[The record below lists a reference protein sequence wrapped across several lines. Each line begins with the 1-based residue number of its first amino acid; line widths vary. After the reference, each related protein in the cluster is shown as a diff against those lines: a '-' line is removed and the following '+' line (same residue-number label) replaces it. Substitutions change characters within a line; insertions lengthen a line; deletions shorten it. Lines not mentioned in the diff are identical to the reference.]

1 MTDIFLHILNQSLAA
16 GWLILA
22 VLVLRLILKKAPKW
36 ITCILWAL
44 VAVRL
49 FLPFTL
55 ESAFSLIPS
64 AETVSADIMYEKTPA
79 INSGISVINN
89 SVNPVISNS
98 FAPNMAASVNPLQIW
113 FFIAGIVW
121 IVGIVGML
129 LYAAASYVRLR
140 LKVRTA
146 VKWKENLWQSE
157 YVNSPFILGIFRP
170 RIYLPYNMEEKEAEL
185 VTAHERAHLKRHDHW
200 WKPWGFVILAIY
212 WFHPLCWIAYWMLC
226 KDIELAC
233 DEKVIRDYDT
243 EQKKS
248 YSEVLLN
255 CSVNHRSISACPLAF
270 GEVGVKERIR
280 SVLNYKKPAFWVIV
294 AAIVICIVVAVC
306 FLTNPK
312 RETMNWANSLRAD
325 DVETIELVVMPQSVD
340 KQYKLLNAEETRD
353 AVSLI
358 RESRGTY
365 VAEPDAYEGE
375 NIALYITM
383 KDGTKHEVMNIGN
396 VYLAIDDDYYDAEYN
411 WLSGWRYEEG
421 DSSLPQGFYDDAEWE
436 ETDPGAG
443 ARASLVATV
452 KEITGDT
459 MLVAA
464 VADSPELSSA
474 QLYWIPMRFMAAS
487 PEPQIGDVI
496 EIRYDGVIMES
507 DPAQLGE
514 IYSITVITDNSGTGN
529 ANGENAIEG
538 NLKEESVN
546 GGNATEG
553 NVNAENANASRAYEG
568 SVNEENA
575 YESRAYEEN
584 TEYSNTAA
592 FTPEDIHDLVE
603 IQMSIGSQRL
613 FCEDA
618 DAIKWVENAFSKAE
632 VMPYIPGCSFEVQLI
647 LIREDGTEMVVY
659 PATDSCDVFRCGN
672 SCYDFGNSD
681 NSEFW
686 GLFDGW
692 YDRILEVRENS
703 SGSGTQ
709 RHQNHHAD
717 EHH

>member
-79 INSGISVINN
+79 INSGISAINH

-200 WKPWGFVILAIY
+200 WKPLGFVILAIY
-212 WFHPLCWIAYWMLC
+212 WFHPLCWLAYWMLC

-233 DEKVIRDYDT
+233 DEKVIRDYDA

-280 SVLNYKKPAFWVIV
+280 SVLNYKKPTFWVIV

-340 KQYKLLNAEETRD
+340 KQYKLLNAEEMGD

-365 VAEPDAYEGE
+365 VAEPDAYEGK

-411 WLSGWRYEEG
+411 WLSGWQYEEG

-474 QLYWIPMRFMAAS
+474 QLYSIPMRFMAAS

-496 EIRYDGVIMES
+496 EIRYDGIIMES

-514 IYSITVITDNSGTGN
+514 IYSITVVEDGSDIYEGN
-529 ANGENAIEG
+529 A
-538 NLKEESVN
+538 S
-546 GGNATEG
+546 
-553 NVNAENANASRAYEG
+553 
-568 SVNEENA
+568 EENVS
-575 YESRAYEEN
+575 EPNGNEDSVSEEDADN
-584 TEYSNTAA
+584 EIAA

-603 IQMSIGSQRL
+603 IQMLIGSQRL

-618 DAIKWVENAFSKAE
+618 DAIKWVENTFSKAE

>member
-98 FAPNMAASVNPLQIW
+98 FAPNMADSANPLQIW
-113 FFIAGIVW
+113 FFVAGVVW
-121 IVGIVGML
+121 IVGIVAML
-129 LYAAASYVRLR
+129 LYAAASYIRLR
-140 LKVRTA
+140 LKIRTA

-200 WKPWGFVILAIY
+200 WKPLGFVILAIY
-212 WFHPLCWIAYWMLC
+212 WFHPLCWLAYWMLC

-233 DEKVIRDYDT
+233 DEKVIRDYDA

-280 SVLNYKKPAFWVIV
+280 SVLNYKKPTFWVIV

-340 KQYKLLNAEETRD
+340 KQYKLLNAEEMGD

-365 VAEPDAYEGE
+365 VAEPDAYEGK

-474 QLYWIPMRFMAAS
+474 QLYSIPMRFMAAS

-496 EIRYDGVIMES
+496 EIRYDGIIMES

-514 IYSITVITDNSGTGN
+514 IYSITVVEDGSDIYEGN
-529 ANGENAIEG
+529 A
-538 NLKEESVN
+538 S
-546 GGNATEG
+546 
-553 NVNAENANASRAYEG
+553 
-568 SVNEENA
+568 EENVS
-575 YESRAYEEN
+575 EPNGNEDSVSEEDADN
-584 TEYSNTAA
+584 EIAA

-603 IQMSIGSQRL
+603 IQMLIGSQRL

-618 DAIKWVENAFSKAE
+618 DAIKWVENTFSKAE

>member
-1 MTDIFLHILNQSLAA
+1 MTDAFLRVLNQSLAA

-22 VLVLRLILKKAPKW
+22 VIVLRLILKKAPKW

-64 AETVSADIMYEKTPA
+64 AETVSTDIMYEKTPA
-79 INSGISVINN
+79 INSGVSFINN
-89 SVNPVISNS
+89 SVNPVISSS
-98 FAPNMAASVNPLQIW
+98 FAPNMADSANPLQIW
-113 FFIAGIVW
+113 FFVAGVVW
-121 IVGIVGML
+121 IVGIIGML
-129 LYAAASYVRLR
+129 LYAAVSYIRLR

-157 YVNSPFILGIFRP
+157 FVNSPFILGVFRP
-170 RIYLPYNMEEKEAEL
+170 RIYLPYSMEEKEAEF
-185 VTAHERAHLKRHDHW
+185 VIAHERAHLKRHDYW
-200 WKPWGFVILAIY
+200 WKPLGFVILAVY

-233 DEKVIRDYDT
+233 DEKVIRDYDAG
-243 EQKKS
+243 QKKA
-248 YSEVLLN
+248 YSEILLN
-255 CSVNHRSISACPLAF
+255 RSVNHRSISVCPLAF

-280 SVLNYKKPAFWVIV
+280 SVLNYKKPTFWVIV
-294 AAIVICIVVAVC
+294 TAVAICIVVAVC

-312 RETMNWANSLRAD
+312 RETMNWANTLAAE
-325 DVETIELVVMPQSVD
+325 DVETIELVVMPQSID
-340 KQYKLLNAEETRD
+340 KQYKLLTPDEIQD
-353 AVSLI
+353 VVSLI
-358 RESRGTY
+358 RESRGAY
-365 VAEPDAYEGE
+365 VAEPDAYAGKS
-375 NIALYITM
+375 IAFYITM
-383 KDGTKHEVMNIGN
+383 KDGTKHQMMNLGN
-396 VYLAIDDDYYDAEYN
+396 VYFVIDNDYYDAEYN
-411 WLSGWRYEEG
+411 WLSGWQYEEG
-421 DSSLPQGFYDDAEWE
+421 DSEIPEGFFKDAEWE
-436 ETDPGAG
+436 EADPGAG
-443 ARASLVATV
+443 ARASLRAVV
-452 KEITGDT
+452 KEIIGET
-459 MLVAA
+459 MLVEA

-474 QLYWIPMRFMAAS
+474 HQFTIPIRNMAAS

-514 IYSITVITDNSGTGN
+514 IYSVTVVEDISDTY
-529 ANGENAIEG
+529 EG
-538 NLKEESVN
+538 NTSEETVN
-546 GGNATEG
+546 D
-553 NVNAENANASRAYEG
+553 S
-568 SVNEENA
+568 SVNEGNA
-575 YESRAYEEN
+575 KEEN
-584 TEYSNTAA
+584 VDEEITTFSEETMDTAT
-592 FTPEDIHDLVE
+592 FTPEDIHDLVK
-603 IQMSIGSQRL
+603 IQMLIGSQRL

-618 DAIKWVENAFSKAE
+618 DAIKWVENTFSKAE

-672 SCYDFGNSD
+672 YCYDFGDSD

-703 SGSGTQ
+703 RSSGTQ
-709 RHQNHHAD
+709 RDQYHHAD
-717 EHH
+717 AHH